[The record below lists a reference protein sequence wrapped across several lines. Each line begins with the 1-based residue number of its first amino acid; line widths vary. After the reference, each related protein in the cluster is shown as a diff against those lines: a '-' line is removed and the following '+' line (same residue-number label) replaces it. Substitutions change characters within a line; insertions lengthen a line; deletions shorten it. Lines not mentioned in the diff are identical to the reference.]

1 MKLYLERLQLDPD
14 VTIGSLSVND
24 AWECWALEDVVRPPG
39 AVKVPGQTA
48 IPAGTYGIDITY
60 SPHFRMPLPLLMGVP
75 NFEGVR
81 IHSGNTAA
89 DTAGCILVGQDR
101 LARSLGKSRLAFQA
115 LFAKLSS
122 AKARGEP
129 ITIEI
134 VQ

>member
-1 MKLYLERLQLDPD
+1 MKLLLERLQLDPD
-14 VTIGSLSVND
+14 VTIGSLSVD
-24 AWECWALEDVVRPPG
+24 GEFSSWTCEDVVRPPG

-48 IPAGTYGIDITY
+48 IPRGTYGIDITF
-60 SPHFRMPLPLLMGVP
+60 SPHFKMPLPLLLGVP
-75 NFEGVR
+75 NFSGVR

-89 DTAGCILVGQDR
+89 DTEGCLLVGLDR
-101 LARSLGKSRLAFQA
+101 LAKSVGRSRLAFTA
-115 LFAKLSS
+115 LFAKLSA